1 MCYNSN
7 IKGGVFMIESKAWK
21 WEMVDKDDRY
31 WNSPAPEVY
40 YLAENWK
47 AKNFKNI
54 LDVGCGLGRNCI
66 YLAKQGFE
74 LSGFDLSGHSVNQ
87 TLQKAQTQ
95 NVKLN
100 KFVVADMLEFPFEDN
115 SFDALLALNVIS
127 HTDFEGFKK
136 ILGEIKRTLKTGGE
150 AYFTL
155 GSKESYWFNNPKCT
169 YVDDYTRIR
178 VEDGPEN
185 GIPHFYIDDDDCK
198 NLFNDFTIVKIQNVR
213 ELTQYGNF
221 SPHYHIWLKK

>member
-1 MCYNSN
+1 
-7 IKGGVFMIESKAWK
+7 MIDSKAWQ
-21 WEMVDKDDRY
+21 WEIVGDDNEY

-40 YLAENWK
+40 YLAEDWK
-47 AKNFKNI
+47 GKGFKSI
-54 LDVGCGLGRNCI
+54 LDVGCGFGRNCI

-74 LSGFDLSGHSVNQ
+74 LSGFDLSEYGVDQ
-87 TLQKAQTQ
+87 TLKKANEQ

-100 KFVVADMLEFPFEDN
+100 KFVVSDMLNMPFENN
-115 SFDALLALNVIS
+115 SFDALLAMNVIS

-136 ILGEIKRTLKTGGE
+136 ILGEIRRVLKSGGE

-155 GSKESYWFNNPKCT
+155 GSKESYWFNNPICE
-169 YVDDYTRIR
+169 YVDEYTRIR

-185 GIPHFYIDDDDCK
+185 GIPHFYIDDEDCK
-198 NLFNDFTIVKIQNVR
+198 TLFNDFKIIKIQNVR

-221 SPHYHIWLKK
+221 SPHYHIWVKK